1 MNGFSVRNKTFFI
14 NKQHTQTWIV
24 DLRLKKKNRNLRH
37 FLMLLLLF
45 NVNNL
50 MENIL
55 DISIDLENIIL
66 QMSIY
71 LYFFR
76 GFF

>member
-1 MNGFSVRNKTFFI
+1 
-14 NKQHTQTWIV
+14 
-24 DLRLKKKNRNLRH
+24 
-37 FLMLLLLF
+37 
-45 NVNNL
+45 